1 MKNKYLDEYKQQQLR
16 KCQLKQLSIL
26 CEIDRI
32 CRKHNID
39 YWLDGGTLLGA
50 VRHKGFIPWDDD
62 IDIAM
67 TVEGLE
73 RFKKVAQSELPS
85 HLFLQTPET
94 EDNKEP
100 INKIRD
106 LNSFYV
112 EGGDD
117 FSANYQKGLY
127 VDIFPMVPYPT
138 LSRSLTR
145 RITKGISKSY
155 SILHHKHVYSFR
167 AVAEF
172 FWFGLK
178 YVTYKNVW
186 KLLCKI
192 KSCKTYFSNIPVNNG
207 YGTQHRHDSIFPVRE
222 IHFEGSSFLGPNNP
236 DAYLTDLY
244 RNYMEIPPVEK
255 RKIHSVFIMP
265 ELISGATE
273 QD

>member
-1 MKNKYLDEYKQQQLR
+1 
-16 KCQLKQLSIL
+16 
-26 CEIDRI
+26 
-32 CRKHNID
+32 
-39 YWLDGGTLLGA
+39 
-50 VRHKGFIPWDDD
+50 
-62 IDIAM
+62 
-67 TVEGLE
+67 
-73 RFKKVAQSELPS
+73 
-85 HLFLQTPET
+85 
-94 EDNKEP
+94 
-100 INKIRD
+100 
-106 LNSFYV
+106 
-112 EGGDD
+112 
-117 FSANYQKGLY
+117 
-127 VDIFPMVPYPT
+127 MVPYPT

-207 YGTQHRHDSIFPVRE
+207 YGTQHRRDSIFPVKE
-222 IHFEGSSFLGPNNP
+222 IYFEGSSFLGPNNP

-265 ELISGATE
+265 ELISGETE

>member
-1 MKNKYLDEYKQQQLR
+1 
-16 KCQLKQLSIL
+16 
-26 CEIDRI
+26 
-32 CRKHNID
+32 
-39 YWLDGGTLLGA
+39 
-50 VRHKGFIPWDDD
+50 
-62 IDIAM
+62 
-67 TVEGLE
+67 
-73 RFKKVAQSELPS
+73 
-85 HLFLQTPET
+85 
-94 EDNKEP
+94 
-100 INKIRD
+100 
-106 LNSFYV
+106 
-112 EGGDD
+112 
-117 FSANYQKGLY
+117 
-127 VDIFPMVPYPT
+127 MVPYPT

-178 YVTYKNVW
+178 YVTYQSLW
-186 KLLCKI
+186 KLLCKA
-192 KSCKTYFSNIPVNNG
+192 KSCSTYFSNIPVNNG
-207 YGTQHRHDSIFPVRE
+207 YGTQHRRDSIFPVKE
-222 IHFEGSSFLGPNNP
+222 ILFEGSSFLGPHNP